1 MADNSNGRQLGRRF
15 RVFDETA
22 GPNKRTRPAL
32 LYLAP
37 YRKPTVRL
45 KERLPLLFLLILGL
59 VVLPAKGQYFRN
71 SGYWKTHR
79 GEVMIGLGISNFLG
93 ELGGRNQIGSPFVWD
108 LEFSQTKP
116 AASLGYR
123 YHTAEKQALRA
134 QLSYGIL
141 AGNDNLTTEEF
152 RQDRN
157 LNFKTDL
164 FEFQVCYEI
173 YLYKEELGHIYDL
186 RGVKG
191 TKSSRVGLYFFA
203 GVGGFYFDPKAQL
216 NNAWVKLR
224 PLGTEGQGL
233 DPIEVGEQVIGG
245 GEPYSQFQV
254 CIPMGIGIRKALS
267 KQWSAGLELQY
278 TKTFTDYI
286 DDVSGSYYDNS
297 LLEEAHGTVGAYLAD
312 PNLGAFSNGGRRP
325 PGDQRG
331 DPTDLDAYL
340 FLKAQFHYKLYKYK
354 TQGGHKYRTRI
365 RRQKIVF

>member
-1 MADNSNGRQLGRRF
+1 M
-15 RVFDETA
+15 
-22 GPNKRTRPAL
+22 
-32 LYLAP
+32 
-37 YRKPTVRL
+37 RL
-45 KERLPLLFLLILGL
+45 KERLPLLFLLFLGL

-79 GEVMIGLGISNFLG
+79 TEVMIGLGISNFLG

-108 LEFSQTKP
+108 LELSQTKP
-116 AASLGYR
+116 AVSLGYR
-123 YHTAEKQALRA
+123 YHTAEKQALRLNLA
-134 QLSYGIL
+134 YGIL
-141 AGNDNLTTEEF
+141 AGNDNLTTEVF

-164 FEFQVCYEI
+164 FELQLCYEFH
-173 YLYKEELGHIYDL
+173 LYKEELGHIYDL

-191 TKSSRVGLYFFA
+191 SKSSRVGLYFF
-203 GVGGFYFDPKAQL
+203 GGIGGFYFDPKAQF

-233 DPIEVGEQVIGG
+233 EDGAEE
-245 GEPYSQFQV
+245 YNQFQF
-254 CIPMGIGIRKALS
+254 CIPVGIGIRKALS

-286 DDVSGSYYDNS
+286 DDVSGQYYDNDI
-297 LLEEAHGTVGAYLAD
+297 LRQQYGDVGAYLAD
-312 PNLGAFSNGGRRP
+312 PNLGAFSGGQPRLA
-325 PGDQRG
+325 GDQRG
-331 DPTDLDAYL
+331 DPDDLDAYL